1 MKDYNKIFF
10 EFLHGFPGFEDITYE
25 NGIVSYQGQT
35 TDVSKI
41 YLLDLVKSEKSAF
54 KMYIHELDAGDV
66 FRIIDLHTK
75 RIHDQYNE
83 HDEDQSDIVISP
95 NQYIKYINKSN
106 ISDEENKKIQDFE
119 TLVYQCFKY
128 QDYLLEEK
136 RLFLSKYQ
144 RKINEIEE
152 KEKYADLTDA
162 DKHAKEKFYSIHNS
176 VIAYLNEKARKRI
189 QESNNFGRAAG
200 FADAFIVILSTIATG
215 IIVGI
220 VLYFTLF

>member
-1 MKDYNKIFF
+1 MKDYNKIFI

-25 NGIVSYQGQT
+25 NGIVSYQGET

-41 YLLDLVKSEKSAF
+41 YLLDLVKDENSPFNKN
-54 KMYIHELDAGDV
+54 IRELDAGDV

-95 NQYIKYINKSN
+95 NQYIKYINKNN
-106 ISDEENKKIQDFE
+106 ISDEMNKKIQDFE

-136 RLFLSKYQ
+136 RLFLSKYR
-144 RKINEIEE
+144 RKKDEIEE
-152 KEKYADLTDA
+152 KEKYTDLTDA
-162 DKHAKEKFYSIHNS
+162 DKYARQKFYSIHDS
-176 VIAYLNEKARKRI
+176 AMAYINEKARKRI
-189 QESNNFGRAAG
+189 QENNKYGKAAG

-215 IIVGI
+215 IIVGT

>member
-1 MKDYNKIFF
+1 MKDYNELFINQ
-10 EFLHGFPGFEDITYE
+10 LHGFPGFDEITYD
-25 NGIVSYQGQT
+25 NGIISYQGET

-41 YLLDLVKSEKSAF
+41 YLLDLVKDENSPFDKN
-54 KMYIHELDAGDV
+54 IRELDAGDV

-95 NQYIKYINKSN
+95 NQYIKYINKNN
-106 ISDEENKKIQDFE
+106 ISDEMNKKIQDFE

-128 QDYLLEEK
+128 YDYLLEEK

-152 KEKYADLTDA
+152 KEKYTDLTDA
-162 DKHAKEKFYSIHNS
+162 DKYARQKYYLITDS
-176 VIAYLNEKARKRI
+176 VRGYLNSKAKKRI
-189 QESNNFGRAAG
+189 QENNKYGKAAG
-200 FADAFIVILSTIATG
+200 FADAFIIILSTIATG
-215 IIVGI
+215 IIVGT

>member
-1 MKDYNKIFF
+1 MKDYNELFIN
-10 EFLHGFPGFEDITYE
+10 ELHGFPGFEDITYN
-25 NGIVSYQGQT
+25 NGIVSYQGET

-41 YLLDLVKSEKSAF
+41 YLHDLVKNEKSPF
-54 KMYIHELDAGDV
+54 NMYIRELDAGDV

-95 NQYIKYINKSN
+95 NQYIKYINKNN

-128 QDYLLEEK
+128 YDYLLEEK

-152 KEKYADLTDA
+152 KEKYKDLTDA
-162 DKHAKEKFYSIHNS
+162 DKYAKQKFHSIHNS
-176 VIAYLNEKARKRI
+176 VIAYLNEKAKKRI

-220 VLYFTLF
+220 TLYFTLL

>member
-54 KMYIHELDAGDV
+54 NMYIHELDAGDV

-119 TLVYQCFKY
+119 TLVYQCLKY
-128 QDYLLEEK
+128 YDYLLDDK
-136 RLFLSKYQ
+136 KIFLSKYR
-144 RKINEIEE
+144 RKINEIEL
-152 KEKYADLTDA
+152 KELEFDLTDA
-162 DKHAKEKFYSIHNS
+162 DKYARDKYYSITNS
-176 VIAYLNEKARKRI
+176 VRGYINSKYRVRKLEVDKAAA
-189 QESNNFGRAAG
+189 SAG